1 MKKEDLIVKNLLQIG
16 AFLYRTG
23 NRIIDVH
30 GLNQQQFVILNE
42 IVLRQQVSQKQL
54 ILDLLLEKSNVSKI
68 VKKLRGAK
76 LVNVNLSTED
86 RRTTLLSPTR
96 KGREVCG
103 YCMGLLHDW
112 NKEWLVSLSEK
123 QKEEIL
129 NGLKDLNVLI
139 K

>member
-1 MKKEDLIVKNLLQIG
+1 MKKEDRIVKNLLQIG

-23 NRIIDVH
+23 NRVIDVH

-54 ILDLLLEKSNVSKI
+54 IVDLLLEKSNVSKI

-76 LVNVNLSTED
+76 LVNVDLSTED

-96 KGREVCG
+96 KGGEVRD
-103 YCMGLLHDW
+103 YCMGVLRNW
-112 NKEWLVSLSEK
+112 NKEWLASLSEK

-129 NGLKDLNVLI
+129 NGLKDLNALI